1 MRESIKN
8 AIGSTIQDLINS
20 GEKTSFTAKEL
31 KLFGIEI
38 PKVELSAKDIQHIR
52 ESTHLS

>member
-1 MRESIKN
+1 VAKKLRLLQRS
-8 AIGSTIQDLINS
+8 ST
-20 GEKTSFTAKEL
+20 F
-31 KLFGIEI
+31 FGIEI